1 MLEGSQT
8 SFQIIRQL
16 YWWSQICLQPVA
28 RGLTCCP
35 LCYSAHL
42 SPHIFNYLFTR
53 TAAGAESR
61 SSFIL
66 LFKLV
71 LNSTLSCIKRS
82 LKLSFVKLPHSS
94 FLLSPSSTIPSSSS
108 VSTSASSSLLL
119 LLLLGR
125 PFHLTPVP
133 LWNPLPLFRILSLF
147 PIIPEVIRCLCS
159 QRECEKPT
167 RSDGIGRDSV
177 CIRISI
183 NFLLTK
189 IVLK

>member
-94 FLLSPSSTIPSSSS
+94 FLLITFLDHPVFLLCLDLGVLLSAPPPRPRPSLSFNASSTLKSSSS
-108 VSTSASSSLLL
+108 VSH
-119 LLLLGR
+119 
-125 PFHLTPVP
+125 FV
-133 LWNPLPLFRILSLF
+133 
-147 PIIPEVIRCLCS
+147 IISHNSRGHSVSVFSERVWEADSKWRDWKR
-159 QRECEKPT
+159 QRLYQ
-167 RSDGIGRDSV
+167 D
-177 CIRISI
+177 
-183 NFLLTK
+183 LY
-189 IVLK
+189 